1 MRAPTRCARVRR
13 VRRTVLVVDDHA
25 GFREMARALAVS
37 GGLEVVAEAADG
49 ATALTLCQEHHP
61 DLVLLDIGLPDLDG
75 FDVRAGCSR
84 SSTRRSSCSRPP
96 GTPRRMARDFSSP
109 SPSPSSPR
117 MS

>member
-1 MRAPTRCARVRR
+1 M
-13 VRRTVLVVDDHA
+13 LVVDDHA

-75 FDVRAGCSR
+75 FDVR
-84 SSTRRSSCSRPP
+84 
-96 GTPRRMARDFSSP
+96 RRMLEGLDPPVGPAHVLPGRRGIRRAALRARAHRLRP
-109 SPSPSSPR
+109 QG
-117 MS
+117 